1 MISVELRKII
11 IADREKGIPA
21 EEIHKV
27 LGVSIPAIYDI
38 VRKYKERGT
47 LEGNYSGRP
56 AKITAEQK
64 GAMLKLVEEQPDIT
78 LEEIIGTLNLP
89 IKKSRVS
96 KILRD
101 EKMFFKKEAGTRQRT
116 KA

>member
-1 MISVELRKII
+1 I
-11 IADREKGIPA
+11 IADREKGIPV

-56 AKITAEQK
+56 AQLQNRSYLT
-64 GAMLKLVEEQPDIT
+64 
-78 LEEIIGTLNLP
+78 EIGFLP
-89 IKKSRVS
+89 
-96 KILRD
+96 
-101 EKMFFKKEAGTRQRT
+101 
-116 KA
+116 